1 MLHRVQSAM
10 LLWCL
15 GTSMAEATEPPDNVS
30 ARPTLGDLWER
41 TLWVKKSLANQASR
55 PELLLRVWV
64 GGRA

>member
-1 MLHRVQSAM
+1 
-10 LLWCL
+10 
-15 GTSMAEATEPPDNVS
+15 MAEATEPPDNVS